1 MSDIVANG
9 WTAVPLDPSKLFGG
23 KPYRTVPAPLDPCDV
38 VWPSDDPLVAE
49 MQAYAKKHLSQEMY
63 NHSMRVYYFAT
74 TILKQQ
80 FPEYATGLSP
90 STLALACLL
99 HDLGATEA
107 NMRATRMSFDLYG
120 GVRAL
125 SVLESAGAAPDQAAA
140 VCECVLR
147 HQDLGAE
154 GAITL
159 LGQLVQLATVYDN
172 AGAHPLLPLPATA
185 TATAA
190 GPGPGPGLGLAAT
203 VHADTREAVVRL
215 FPRRGWLGCFARV
228 VETETALK
236 PWCHTTAIPGFADTI
251 RANELM
257 RPYE

>member
-74 TILKQQ
+74 TILQQQ

-159 LGQLVQLATVYDN
+159 LGQLVQLAT
-172 AGAHPLLPLPATA
+172 
-185 TATAA
+185 
-190 GPGPGPGLGLAAT
+190 
-203 VHADTREAVVRL
+203 AVVRL